1 MGRAQACL
9 CYSAHTAMKLGRR
22 NGREEKLKQFAR
34 RIQEMARKDEERRRQ
49 AAAIQAIR
57 LRAAAELHA
66 LCARFVESVN
76 QLLEKPMLELSP
88 PDWADAY
95 YHDSAPNVF
104 QLAMAGRI
112 VHLEFRAPEALIS
125 TERFRT
131 PYVLE
136 GAVRAFN
143 QEMLDLAVVPER
155 LLFCCLEKDKPRW
168 VWFDPRTQRT
178 APLDEEHLIALFE
191 RLL

>member
-1 MGRAQACL
+1 
-9 CYSAHTAMKLGRR
+9 MKLGRR
-22 NGREEKLKQFAR
+22 NSRDERLKQFAR
-34 RIQEMARKDEERRRQ
+34 RIQEMARKDEERQRQ

-66 LCARFVESVN
+66 LCLRFVESVN
-76 QLLEKPMLELSP
+76 QLLERPMLELSP
-88 PDWADAY
+88 PDWKDKY
-95 YHDSAPNVF
+95 YRDSAANVF
-104 QLAMAGRI
+104 QLAMVGRI
-112 VHLEFRAPEALIS
+112 VHLEFRAPETLIS

-155 LLFCCLEKDKPRW
+155 LLFCCLEGENPRW